1 MPLHM
6 PDNAPPSVKFTFEAC
21 DVTSG
26 TISRTGML
34 ISVGDSDGVG
44 SEQMLTDHVLRRMG
58 KKLGVAVGIVF
69 SCYVP

>member
-1 MPLHM
+1 MTWLAFDVKVMIISRGM

-34 ISVGDSDGVG
+34 LSVGDSGGVG
-44 SEQMLTDHVLRRMG
+44 SE
-58 KKLGVAVGIVF
+58 
-69 SCYVP
+69 